1 MKVRFGLRIPS
12 LKKRIAARLSL
23 KRYLRHNLGLKAPRG
38 FGWITNPRRALYNR
52 IYYRTTRGCG
62 TRIIILGIGLGT
74 CIAWLSPLIR

>member
-12 LKKRIAARLSL
+12 LRKRLAARVSST
-23 KRYLRHNLGLKAPRG
+23 RDLRHHLGLKAPRG

-62 TRIIILGIGLGT
+62 TRVIILGIGLGT
-74 CIAWLSPLIR
+74 GIALLSPLIG

>member
-12 LKKRIAARLSL
+12 LRKKVAARLSV
-23 KRYLRHNLGLKAPRG
+23 KRYIRQNLGLKAPRG

-62 TRIIILGIGLGT
+62 TRVILLGIGLGT
-74 CIAWLSPLIR
+74 SMLFLSRYFC